1 MTPRI
6 RALRRALTFAFTT
19 GVVLL
24 GLWLIAVRHL
34 PLETNVLALLP
45 TTERNPVAEQ
55 AVDHLAG
62 SVSDRVVVL
71 IGAKDASTARAA
83 AARFDALARESDA
96 FSSVQGK
103 IPPFDPA
110 FLSNFYLPHRFQL
123 LSQGDRAALEAE
135 LRRHPASAVVD
146 APTANTSLPSLSLAN
161 SPFGL
166 TDAADDPFGW
176 LDRWLIRL
184 PFGQLR
190 MLPDAGWL
198 SARHDD
204 KTWVLV
210 LLQTRGAAFDSN
222 VQQRV
227 TRCFEAA
234 QSQIVE
240 ATPGVEMLRSG
251 AVFHAASAR
260 AQAERE
266 LHRIGIVAT
275 LGIALLTLWAFRSG
289 RLLAMGL
296 ATVAFGTLCA
306 AVATLAVFGEM
317 HLLTLVFGAALIGE
331 TVDYAIQYF
340 VGVGGLSRDAAQRTL
355 PVIRPALRIALATSV
370 LGYAI
375 LGAVPFPAL
384 RQIAVFALAGLLSS
398 YTFVVWALPAFLPR
412 NVPPLRAPVIR
423 LAHRWLRVW
432 GAALAGRKGTVIGC
446 LILLACLPGWWRLG
460 VDDDIRRLISREPSL
475 VAQEQAISRITGI
488 DGATQFWLVQADSD
502 EALLRREEQLGARLD
517 QVASG
522 KDAPFTGWTGVSQFV
537 PSMQRQLDNRALF
550 GAARFDSPD
559 ALTAA
564 MTRAGFRADFARQ
577 YANAFATESD
587 TPPLR
592 IGDWLAWPGSTP
604 YRMLWMGQVGA
615 IATLPAG
622 TSNANAKGFASLVR
636 PLGLRDSAAAA
647 QVAADLPGVT
657 YVDKAASI
665 SNLFARYRHASG
677 LWFGA
682 ALAVVAVLL
691 ARRYGWRG
699 AIATLMPTLLAS
711 AAVFAAFGYLGL
723 PLTLFAQMGLMLV
736 LGVGVNYAI
745 FLREGELRAGDDEQ
759 MAAIAVAGTLMS
771 AATTLLSFGLLAFS
785 GMPSLQAFGLTLT
798 IGIALALLLAP
809 YSLRFP
815 ELRS

>member
-1 MTPRI
+1 MNART
-6 RALRRALTFAFTT
+6 RAFRRTLAFAFTA
-19 GVVLL
+19 GVLL
-24 GLWLIAVRHL
+24 LGIWLIAVRHL
-34 PLETNVLALLP
+34 PLQTNVLSLLP
-45 TTERNPVAEQ
+45 ATERNPLAEQ

-62 SVSDRVVVL
+62 SVSDRIVVL
-71 IGAKDASTARAA
+71 IGAADATSARAA
-83 AARFDALARESDA
+83 AARLDAMARTNDA

-123 LSQGDRAALEAE
+123 LSHEDRAALEAQ
-135 LRRHPASAVVD
+135 LRRSPSD
-146 APTANTSLPSLSLAN
+146 ATAPSSLSSLSLAN
-161 SPFGL
+161 SPFGM

-176 LDRWLIRL
+176 LDRWLMRL

-204 KTWVLV
+204 KTWVLL
-210 LLQTRGAAFDSN
+210 LLQTRGAAFDSD

-227 TRCFEAA
+227 IRFFNAA
-234 QSQIVE
+234 QSQIVD
-240 ATPGVEMLRSG
+240 ASPGVEMLRSG
-251 AVFHAASAR
+251 AVFHAAGAR
-260 AQAERE
+260 AQAEME

-306 AVATLAVFGEM
+306 AVATLVIFGEL

-340 VGVGGLSRDAAQRTL
+340 VGVGGLNRDAAQRTL

-398 YTFVVWALPAFLPR
+398 YAFVVWALPAFLPR
-412 NVPPLRAPVIR
+412 DVPPLRAPVIR
-423 LAHRWLRVW
+423 LAQRWLRVW
-432 GAALAGRKGTVIGC
+432 GAALAGRQGTVVGC

-460 VDDDIRRLISREPSL
+460 ADDDIRRLISREPAL
-475 VAQEQAISRITGI
+475 VAQEQAIARITGI
-488 DGATQFWLVQADSD
+488 DGATQFWLVQADSE

-517 QVASG
+517 QAAAG
-522 KDAPFTGWTGVSQFV
+522 KNAPFSGWTGVSQFV
-537 PSMQRQLDNRALF
+537 PSVQRQLDNRALY
-550 GAARFDSPD
+550 GAARFDSPGTL
-559 ALTAA
+559 AAA
-564 MTRAGFRADFARQ
+564 MTRAGFRAEFARQ
-577 YANAFATESD
+577 YANAFATEGD

-592 IGDWLAWPGSTP
+592 VADWLAWPGATP
-604 YRMLWMGQVGA
+604 YRMLWLGQVD
-615 IATLPAG
+615 
-622 TSNANAKGFASLVR
+622 TSSSSLSGPANAVGYASLVR
-636 PLGLRDSAAAA
+636 PQGLRDSAAAA
-647 QVAADLPGVT
+647 RVAVGLPGVT

-665 SNLFARYRHASG
+665 SGLFARYRHASG
-677 LWFGA
+677 LWFAA
-682 ALAVVAVLL
+682 ALVVVAVLL

-699 AIATLMPTLLAS
+699 AIATLMPTLLAT
-711 AAVFAAFGYLGL
+711 AVVFATFGYLGL

-745 FLREGELRAGDDEQ
+745 FLREGELRAGEDER

-785 GMPSLQAFGLTLT
+785 GMPSLHAFGLTLT
-798 IGIALALLLAP
+798 IGIALSLLLAP

>member
-1 MTPRI
+1 MTPRT
-6 RALRRALTFAFTT
+6 RALRRALTFAFTA
-19 GVVLL
+19 GLVLL
-24 GLWLIAVRHL
+24 GIWLIAVRHL
-34 PLETNVLALLP
+34 PLQTNVLSLLP
-45 TTERNPVAEQ
+45 ATERNPVAEQ

-71 IGAKDASTARAA
+71 IGAKDASAARAA
-83 AARFDALARESDA
+83 AARFDALARANDA
-96 FSSVQGK
+96 FASVQGQ

-123 LSQGDRAALEAE
+123 LTQEDRAVLEAE
-135 LRRHPASAVVD
+135 LRRDPANAAAPSALS
-146 APTANTSLPSLSLAN
+146 PSSSLSSLSLAN

-176 LDRWLIRL
+176 LDRWLMRL

-227 TRCFEAA
+227 IRFFASA
-234 QSQIVE
+234 QSQIVD
-240 ATPGVEMLRSG
+240 ATPGLEMLRSG

-306 AVATLAVFGEM
+306 AVATLVIFGEL

-340 VGVGGLSRDAAQRTL
+340 VGVGGQTRDDAQRTL
-355 PVIRPALRIALATSV
+355 PVIRPALHIALATSV

-398 YTFVVWALPAFLPR
+398 YVFVVWALPAFLPR
-412 NVPPLRAPVIR
+412 EVPPLRAPVIR

-432 GAALAGRKGTVIGC
+432 GAALAGRQGTVIGC

-460 VDDDIRRLISREPSL
+460 VDDDIRRLISREPAL
-475 VAQEQAISRITGI
+475 VAQEQAISRVTGI
-488 DGATQFWLVQADSD
+488 DGATQFWLVQADSE

-517 QVASG
+517 QAATG

-537 PSMQRQLDNRALF
+537 PSVQRQLDNRALF

-559 ALTAA
+559 GLAAA
-564 MTRAGFRADFARQ
+564 MTRAGFRADFAKQ
-577 YANAFATESD
+577 YASAFATESD

-604 YRMLWMGQVGA
+604 YRMLWIGQTDNAVAPQG
-615 IATLPAG
+615 G
-622 TSNANAKGFASLVR
+622 SANAPGFASLVR
-636 PLGLRDSAAAA
+636 PQGLRDSAAAA

-665 SNLFARYRHASG
+665 SSLFARYRHASG
-677 LWFGA
+677 LWFAA

-691 ARRYGWRG
+691 ARRYGWPG
-699 AIATLMPTLLAS
+699 AIATIMPTLLAA
-711 AAVFAAFGYLGL
+711 AAVFATFGYLGL

>member
-1 MTPRI
+1 MTPRT
-6 RALRRALTFAFTT
+6 RAIRRALTLALAA
-19 GVVLL
+19 GLVLL
-24 GLWLIAVRHL
+24 GIWLLAVRHL
-34 PLETNVLALLP
+34 PLQTNVLALLP
-45 TTERNPVAEQ
+45 ATERNPVAEQ

-71 IGAKDASTARAA
+71 IGAEDASAARAA
-83 AARFDALARESDA
+83 AARFDALARANDA

-123 LSQGDRAALEAE
+123 LSQEDRAVLEAQ
-135 LRRHPASAVVD
+135 LRRNPSEPPA
-146 APTANTSLPSLSLAN
+146 LPPLPLAN

-176 LDRWLIRL
+176 LDRWLTRL

-190 MLPDAGWL
+190 MLPENGWL
-198 SARHDD
+198 SARHEG

-210 LLQTRGAAFDSN
+210 LLQTRGPAFDSD

-227 TRCFEAA
+227 IRFFDTA
-234 QSQIVE
+234 QAQIVDGS
-240 ATPGVEMLRSG
+240 PGLEVLRSG
-251 AVFHAASAR
+251 AVFHAAGAR

-266 LHRIGIVAT
+266 LHRIGVVAT

-306 AVATLAVFGEM
+306 AVATLVIFGEL

-340 VGVGGLSRDAAQRTL
+340 VGVGGLTRDAAQRTL

-398 YTFVVWALPAFLPR
+398 YVFVVWALPAFLPR
-412 NVPPLRAPVIR
+412 EVPPLRAPVIR
-423 LAHRWLRVW
+423 LAQRWLRLW
-432 GAALAGRKGTVIGC
+432 GVALAGRQGTIIGC

-460 VDDDIRRLISREPSL
+460 VDDDIRRLISRDPAW

-488 DGATQFWLVQADSD
+488 DGATQFWLVQADSE

-517 QVASG
+517 QAVAG
-522 KDAPFTGWTGVSQFV
+522 KDAPFSGWTGISQFV
-537 PSMQRQLDNRALF
+537 PSVQRQLDNRALL
-550 GAARFDSPD
+550 GAARFDAPD
-559 ALTAA
+559 MLATA
-564 MTRAGFRADFARQ
+564 MTRAGFRAQFAHQ
-577 YANAFATESD
+577 YANAYAAEHE

-604 YRMLWMGQVGA
+604 YRMLWIGPVGSSSTPQA
-615 IATLPAG
+615 DSVKSG
-622 TSNANAKGFASLVR
+622 GFASLVR
-636 PLGLRDSAAAA
+636 PQGLRDSDAAAR
-647 QVAADLPGVT
+647 VAADLPGVT

-665 SNLFARYRHASG
+665 SSLFARYRHASG
-677 LWFGA
+677 LWFAA
-682 ALAVVAVLL
+682 ALVVVAGLL

-699 AIATLMPTLLAS
+699 ALATIMPTLLAT
-711 AAVFAAFGYLGL
+711 AAVFATFGYLGL

-745 FLREGELRAGDDEQ
+745 FLREGELRAGEDER